1 MKHSIEIHEICNV
14 TKYGVEYIT
23 KVIDKNDDKVISSCQ
38 TSFESSKEMFAAV
51 ESGNV
56 INEDNI
62 YKSFAVESEEDLR
75 EKILNIAYDACIEK
89 KLLEFDIDDDF

>member
-1 MKHSIEIHEICNV
+1 MKHAIEIHEICNV

-23 KVIDKNDDKVISSCQ
+23 KVIDKKDDKEISSCQ
-38 TSFESSKEMFAAV
+38 TSFDSSKEMFAAV

-56 INEDNI
+56 MNEDKI
-62 YKSFAVESEEDLR
+62 YKSFEVESEEELR
-75 EKILNIAYDACIEK
+75 EKILNIAYDAWIEK